1 MRVSTPPGASVLCV
15 IYVFSMK
22 SSLRKKIRGN
32 LDVKKYFTH
41 TLPPGIPNPYPKG
54 NIALL
59 FVRYDKDDQGVPPG
73 TYLEKIGVIL
83 HPSGDKVATVGRR
96 IKVDLVRSVGGRFPL
111 RTLRDLLSADLA
123 GRLEHA
129 IGQGAHPMP
138 EEDGKAILDVLKGT
152 SASLAEQLGYFRAV
166 LERDLLDHQRPE
178 DRFRQ
183 EERDAVRVAARIG
196 GFTGSRL
203 EVWKRPKDADA
214 PYLAGLIKEPNEQA
228 LIEADTHPI
237 IDFGQGVQGR
247 RRDIEVLVEG
257 DRRLEIVNVN
267 ATQVEARLGTDLIY
281 YHHNTQ
287 SFVFVQYKRI
297 PYGAKSIRV
306 DARLRSQLDRMEKA
320 ASLSRPPR
328 TPEDWRLSSDP
339 CFVKLAQWE
348 PGEDP
353 TDMTPGKG
361 LYLPVSYVRLLL
373 EDPRIRGA
381 RGGTYLGY
389 DTVSRYLTNTEFIDL
404 VKTGLVGTVG
414 TTVEALDRLVRERLE
429 DQQSVM
435 VAVEHSFETASQRQ
449 ARQRSRGGTNPLRRP
464 QPQPEPLF

>member
-1 MRVSTPPGASVLCV
+1 MTGFPSALPASSNTRLG
-15 IYVFSMK
+15 
-22 SSLRKKIRGN
+22 RGP
-32 LDVKKYFTH
+32 TRC
-41 TLPPGIPNPYPKG
+41 PK
-54 NIALL
+54 
-59 FVRYDKDDQGVPPG
+59 
-73 TYLEKIGVIL
+73 E
-83 HPSGDKVATVGRR
+83 
-96 IKVDLVRSVGGRFPL
+96 
-111 RTLRDLLSADLA
+111 
-123 GRLEHA
+123 
-129 IGQGAHPMP
+129 
-138 EEDGKAILDVLKGT
+138 GKAILDVLKGT
-152 SASLAEQLGYFRAV
+152 SPNLAEQLGYFRAV
-166 LERDLLDHQRPE
+166 LERDLLDEQRPE
-178 DRFRQ
+178 DVFRQ
-183 EERDAVRVAARIG
+183 EERDAARVAARIG

-203 EVWKRPKDADA
+203 EVWKRPEDADA

-267 ATQVEARLGTDLIY
+267 ATRVEARLGTDLIY

-297 PYGAKSIRV
+297 PNGAKSVRV
-306 DARLRSQLDRMEKA
+306 DDRLRSQLDRMERA
-320 ASLSRPPR
+320 ASLSRPPQI
-328 TPEDWRLSSDP
+328 PEDWRLSGDP

-353 TDMTPGKG
+353 VGMAPGKG

-381 RGGTYLGY
+381 RGGARLGY

-414 TTVEALDRLVRERLE
+414 TTVEALDQLVRERLE
-429 DQQSVM
+429 ERQGVM
-435 VAVEHSFETASQRQ
+435 VAVERSFETASQRQ
-449 ARQRSRGGTNPLRRP
+449 ARQRSRGGPNPSRRPRP
-464 QPQPEPLF
+464 QPETLF